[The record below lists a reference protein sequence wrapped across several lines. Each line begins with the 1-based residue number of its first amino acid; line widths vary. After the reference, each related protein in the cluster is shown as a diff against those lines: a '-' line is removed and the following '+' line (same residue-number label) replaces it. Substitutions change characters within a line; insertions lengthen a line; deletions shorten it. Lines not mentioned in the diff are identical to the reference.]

1 MKIAEAC
8 KKRSLYVFFDMA
20 YQGFA
25 SGDINKDAHAV
36 RYFVE
41 QGHNIC
47 LAQSFAK
54 NMGLYGECLR

>member
-1 MKIAEAC
+1 
-8 KKRSLYVFFDMA
+8 MA

-25 SGDINKDAHAV
+25 SGDTDKDAFPV

-41 QGHNIC
+41 QGHNPC

-54 NMGLYGECLR
+54 NMVGLLASVSQLC

>member
-1 MKIAEAC
+1 
-8 KKRSLYVFFDMA
+8 MA

-25 SGDINKDAHAV
+25 SGDTNRDAFAL

-41 QGHNIC
+41 QGHQVA

-54 NMGLYGECLR
+54 VLTFFFAKFDLFVFN